1 MTEAFASMPA
11 SASAAFAAVITEAH
25 ALSMPRRVV
34 AGPASP
40 CPSTSPLALSTRA
53 RQPVPPPSTPR
64 KNSSAIAL
72 VFQTLDHRAATAQL
86 DVELLIAAV
95 EVVDAIDD
103 GLAFGGKRR
112 QHQAHRGTQIGCH
125 HLCTLQLGTAA
136 HHGGRAL
143 QRDVGAET
151 RQFRHVHETI

>member
-1 MTEAFASMPA
+1 MALALASMFA

-64 KNSSAIAL
+64 KNSCTIAL
-72 VFQTLDHRAATAQL
+72 VFQALDHRAATAQL

-112 QHQAHRGTQIGCH
+112 QHQTHRSAQIRRH
-125 HLCTLQLGTAA
+125 HLRALQLDASA

-143 QRDVGAET
+143 QRD
-151 RQFRHVHETI
+151 I